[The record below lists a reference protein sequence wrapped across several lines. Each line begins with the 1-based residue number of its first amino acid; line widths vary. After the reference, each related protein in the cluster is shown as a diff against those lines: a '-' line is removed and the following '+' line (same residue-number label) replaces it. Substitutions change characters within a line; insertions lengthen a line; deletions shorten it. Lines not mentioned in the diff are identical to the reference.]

1 MVKILLLKKQ
11 KEEKVHLLDVQN
23 MSKKMLKIQ

>member
-11 KEEKVHLLDVQN
+11 NKQQKQSRN
-23 MSKKMLKIQ
+23 YG